1 MTEEAS
7 RALDRSL
14 VSGIAWTVVLRWVAK
29 AVSWTATLYVAR
41 VLSPADFGIVAMATV
56 PIGLARLMGDFGL
69 EAILVQNRALGQAQ
83 LAALASTALVLAGA
97 LAALFIALARP
108 ISWYFREPAVAA
120 IVVVLSLT
128 FVTDALQLLPRALL
142 QRDLRF
148 QTLAW
153 LNGLQAV
160 IGAVVL
166 AGLAALSFGYWAL
179 TLNTVVTGVAITI
192 ILYALRPVRLG
203 WPRQLRS
210 LGTPLA
216 AGWRMIVSRGAWYG
230 YTSLDSTFAGRVLGK
245 DSLGVYGFAMS
256 FASLPESEVSSM
268 VSRVIPG
275 VFSAIQDNPP
285 ELRRYFLLLTEGI
298 SYLTLPMCLGLALTA
313 DDFILAALG
322 PKWTAVIV
330 PLQILCVYVAVNTS
344 QMLLSHVLL
353 WTGRFRAYMW
363 VNIVSLL
370 LLPACF
376 WVGLR
381 WGVPG
386 LALAW
391 AIAFPL
397 SVVPRL
403 VLVSRILDLS
413 AVDYIAVLRPA
424 FIACVIMAL
433 GVLLTER
440 TLPDFLPHLAR
451 LGLEALT
458 GAAVYAVALM
468 GLFGAR
474 VERIWTVIRQA
485 RRA

>member
-1 MTEEAS
+1 MTEES
-7 RALDRSL
+7 PRPLDRFL
-14 VSGIAWTVVLRWVAK
+14 VSGIAWTVVLRWLAK

-41 VLSPADFGIVAMATV
+41 VLSPADFGVVAMATV

-69 EAILVQNRALGQAQ
+69 EAILVQNRALGPAD

-120 IVVVLSLT
+120 IVVVLSVT
-128 FVTDALQLLPRALL
+128 FVTDALQLLPRASL

-153 LNGLQAV
+153 LNGLQAA
-160 IGAVVL
+160 IGALVL

-179 TLNTVVTGVAITI
+179 ALNTVVTALAMTVV
-192 ILYALRPVRLG
+192 LYALRPFRLG
-203 WPRQLRS
+203 WPRQLGS
-210 LGTPLA
+210 LGAPLA

-230 YTSLDSTFAGRVLGK
+230 YTSLDSTLAGRMLGK
-245 DSLGVYGFAMS
+245 DSLGVYGFAMT
-256 FASLPESEVSSM
+256 FASLPETEVSSM
-268 VSRVIPG
+268 VSRVVPG

-298 SYLTLPMCLGLALTA
+298 SYLTLPMALGLALTA
-313 DDFILAALG
+313 DDFVLAALG
-322 PKWTAVIV
+322 PKWTAVIL
-330 PLQILCVYVAVNTS
+330 PLQILSVYVAVNTC

-353 WTGRFRAYMW
+353 WTGHFRAYMW
-363 VNIVSLL
+363 VNIWALV
-370 LLPACF
+370 LLPTCF
-376 WVGLR
+376 WVGLQ

-386 LALAW
+386 LAIAW

-397 SVVPRL
+397 SIVPRL
-403 VLVSRILDLS
+403 VLASRILDLS
-413 AVDYIAVLRPA
+413 AIDYIAVVRPA
-424 FIACVIMAL
+424 LIACGVMAV

-440 TLPDFLPHLAR
+440 SLPGSLPHAAR
-451 LGLEALT
+451 LGVEAAA
-458 GAAVYAVALM
+458 GAVVYTVALL
-468 GLFGAR
+468 GLFGGR
-474 VERIWTVIRQA
+474 VARIWTVIRQA

>member
-1 MTEEAS
+1 MTEES
-7 RALDRSL
+7 PRSLDRSL
-14 VSGIAWTVVLRWVAK
+14 VSGIAWTVTLRWLAK
-29 AVSWTATLYVAR
+29 AVSWAATLYVAR
-41 VLSPADFGIVAMATV
+41 VLSPADFGVVAMATV

-69 EAILVQNRALGQAQ
+69 EAILVQNRTLAQTQ

-97 LAALFIALARP
+97 LATLFIVLARP
-108 ISWYFREPAVAA
+108 ISWYFREPAVAG

-160 IGAVVL
+160 IGALVL

-179 TLNTVVTGVAITI
+179 ALNTVVTAVATTA
-192 ILYALRPVRLG
+192 ILYALRPFRLG
-203 WPRQLRS
+203 WPRQLGS
-210 LGTPLA
+210 LGAPLA

-230 YTSLDSTFAGRVLGK
+230 YTSLDSTLAGRMLGK

-256 FASLPESEVSSM
+256 FASLPETEVSSM
-268 VSRVIPG
+268 VSRVVPG
-275 VFSAIQDNPP
+275 VFSAVQDNPS

-298 SYLTLPMCLGLALTA
+298 SYLTLPMSLGLALTA
-313 DDFILAALG
+313 EDFILAALG
-322 PKWTAVIV
+322 PKWTSVIV
-330 PLQILCVYVAVNTS
+330 PLQILCVYVAVNTC
-344 QMLLSHVLL
+344 QMLLSHILL

-363 VNIVSLL
+363 VNIASLL

-376 WVGLR
+376 YVGLS

-386 LALAW
+386 LAVAW
-391 AIAFPL
+391 VIAFPL
-397 SVVPRL
+397 SIVPRV

-424 FIACVIMAL
+424 FIACAVMAVA
-433 GVLLTER
+433 VLLTEWS
-440 TLPDFLPHLAR
+440 LPDLLPHAAR
-451 LGLEALT
+451 LGLEAAA
-458 GAAVYAVALM
+458 GAVVYAVALL

-474 VERIWTVIRQA
+474 IARIWTVIRQA

>member
-1 MTEEAS
+1 MTDES
-7 RALDRSL
+7 PRSLDRSL
-14 VSGIAWTVVLRWVAK
+14 VSGIAWTVTLRWLAK
-29 AVSWTATLYVAR
+29 AVSWAATLYVAR
-41 VLSPADFGIVAMATV
+41 VLSPADFGVVAMATV

-69 EAILVQNRALGQAQ
+69 EAILVQNRTLAQTQ

-97 LAALFIALARP
+97 LATLFIALARP
-108 ISWYFREPAVAA
+108 ISWYFREPAVAG

-160 IGAVVL
+160 IGALVL

-179 TLNTVVTGVAITI
+179 ALNTVVTAVAITAV
-192 ILYALRPVRLG
+192 LYALRPFRLG
-203 WPRQLRS
+203 WPRQLGS
-210 LGTPLA
+210 LGAPLA

-230 YTSLDSTFAGRVLGK
+230 YTSLDSTLAGRMLGK

-256 FASLPESEVSSM
+256 FASLPETEVSSM
-268 VSRVIPG
+268 VSRVVPG
-275 VFSAIQDNPP
+275 VFSAIQDNPS

-298 SYLTLPMCLGLALTA
+298 SYLTLPMSLGLALTA
-313 DDFILAALG
+313 EDFILATLG
-322 PKWTAVIV
+322 PKWTSVIV
-330 PLQILCVYVAVNTS
+330 PLQILCVYVAMNTC
-344 QMLLSHVLL
+344 QMLLSHILL

-363 VNIVSLL
+363 VNIASLL

-376 WVGLR
+376 YVGLS

-386 LALAW
+386 LAVAW
-391 AIAFPL
+391 VIAFPL
-397 SVVPRL
+397 SIVPRV
-403 VLVSRILDLS
+403 VLVSRILGLS

-424 FIACVIMAL
+424 FIACAVMAV

-440 TLPDFLPHLAR
+440 SLPDFLPHAAR
-451 LGLEALT
+451 LGA
-458 GAAVYAVALM
+458 
-468 GLFGAR
+468 
-474 VERIWTVIRQA
+474 
-485 RRA
+485 